1 MYSIYTIL
9 YIHTIH
15 EYILVYRGFHCDV
28 PSTFCKSDLGL
39 AVLAPKAELES
50 ISLGDR
56 RSSGP
61 RNSARR
67 PLSCPTARTRK
78 LRDLFTNCHSE
89 DQRLLEPAAPGTL
102 VFLRVWATGALRW
115 GAQVFA
121 GRPVRGMWGTCLAG
135 AGLGA
140 GWADGGETEGQGRG
154 ERTDRERDRK
164 GRCAPSPSSR
174 NTASES
180 QLRLWPWSL
189 SPAVPTSLVTRPPGQ
204 SPASWGLRAEEAA

>member
-1 MYSIYTIL
+1 MTFLTTRVLRCMYSIYTIL

-15 EYILVYRGFHCDV
+15 EYILVYILVYRGFHCDV

-39 AVLAPKAELES
+39 AVSALKAEPES

-89 DQRLLEPAAPGTL
+89 DQRLLEHWFSCVSGP
-102 VFLRVWATGALRW
+102 R
-115 GAQVFA
+115 
-121 GRPVRGMWGTCLAG
+121 
-135 AGLGA
+135 
-140 GWADGGETEGQGRG
+140 
-154 ERTDRERDRK
+154 
-164 GRCAPSPSSR
+164 APS
-174 NTASES
+174 
-180 QLRLWPWSL
+180 
-189 SPAVPTSLVTRPPGQ
+189 GG
-204 SPASWGLRAEEAA
+204 GLRYSQVDR